1 MHPSCDHQLRQPML
15 ITGARSLVSMSPQE
29 GFLHPKF
36 LTDTLGYDEPETKCK
51 FPK

>member
-1 MHPSCDHQLRQPML
+1 ML

-51 FPK
+51 VPN

>member
-1 MHPSCDHQLRQPML
+1 ML

-29 GFLHPKF
+29 GFLHQKN
-36 LTDTLGYDEPETKCK
+36 LDDTLGFDEPETGCK